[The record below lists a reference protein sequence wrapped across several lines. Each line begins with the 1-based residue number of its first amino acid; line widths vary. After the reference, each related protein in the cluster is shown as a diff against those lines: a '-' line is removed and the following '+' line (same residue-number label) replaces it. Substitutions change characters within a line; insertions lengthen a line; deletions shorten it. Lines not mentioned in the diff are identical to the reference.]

1 MPFYD
6 INIESLSFNLFNLNV
21 HEISQISWI
30 NEEFWMQDYR
40 LDHNG
45 DWFSINMCHFILQK
59 NTNYKDTET
68 DKKDNILQNVQ

>member
-1 MPFYD
+1 
-6 INIESLSFNLFNLNV
+6 
-21 HEISQISWI
+21 
-30 NEEFWMQDYR
+30 MQDYR

-68 DKKDNILQNVQ
+68 DKKKKRQYITERSVKTADSTSLGTIVHFGIDYKTIRSK